1 MEKKDTTHRN
11 ETAYPDTYRLTKIFA
26 RENRNVQTEAESFL
40 WEHIRRK
47 ALGVKF
53 RRQHIIGDY
62 IADFLCI
69 DKKLIVE
76 VDGGYHTTPQQRNE
90 DLVRS
95 EWLYQQGYVVL
106 RFTNETVLNDI
117 EYVVGRIREII
128 DKM

>member
-1 MEKKDTTHRN
+1 METKKAHKN
-11 ETAYPDTYRLTKIFA
+11 ETAYPDTYQQTKEYS
-26 RENRNVQTEAESFL
+26 RENRKGQTIAEEFL
-40 WEHIRRK
+40 WERIRRK

-62 IADFLCI
+62 IADFSCI
-69 DKKLIVE
+69 DKKLIIE

-95 EWLYQQGYVVL
+95 EWLYRQGYVVL
-106 RFTNETVLNDI
+106 RFTNETVLDDI